1 MHPVNIRWEDKKVAP
16 KTCSWLLG
24 LGALLV
30 FPQAAGSPSPL
41 QLKGS
46 FQQGGLVVG
55 KTTPGTEVRFRGRP
69 IRVSE
74 EGAFL
79 LGFGRDAPR
88 KARLTLISPEGT
100 RDTANLPVE
109 QRTYDTQRLDDLPE
123 HKVTPMEEH
132 LPRILLDQA
141 MVQQARSLETP
152 YPHFHADFRWPVHGP
167 ISSVYGSQRI
177 LNGKPRKP
185 HTGVDIAAPAG
196 TLVRAPAPGQVRL
209 AEKGLFFSGGTL
221 ILDHGHGLSSSYLHL
236 GELLVEE
243 GERVE
248 QGDLIARVGASGRA
262 TGAHLDWRINLHG
275 CSLDPA
281 LVAAGSPT
289 R

>member
-1 MHPVNIRWEDKKVAP
+1 MA
-16 KTCSWLLG
+16 
-24 LGALLV
+24 ALLV
-30 FPQAAGSPSPL
+30 FPQAAGSPSPV

-74 EGAFL
+74 KGAFL

-88 KARLTLISPEGT
+88 KAQLTLISPDGT
-100 RDTANLPVE
+100 RDSAAIPVR
-109 QRTYDTQRLDDLPE
+109 QRAYATQRLEGLPE
-123 HKVTPMEEH
+123 HKVTPLAEH
-132 LPRILLDQA
+132 LPWILLDRA
-141 MVQQARSLETP
+141 MVQKARSLESP

-185 HTGVDIAAPAG
+185 HTGVDIAAPTG
-196 TLVRAPAPGQVRL
+196 TLVRAPAPGRVRL

-236 GELLVEE
+236 GEILVKE
-243 GERVE
+243 GERVGK
-248 QGDLIARVGASGRA
+248 GDPIARVGATGRA

-281 LVAAGSPT
+281 LVASGSPT
-289 R
+289 Q